1 MKKTLLLLVI
11 SLNSFMAYGQGF
23 EIQPFTELVSEIEN
37 AEFSYKETG
46 LLFGFS
52 SIKSCMYASRD
63 IVIFKNYCSPRNN
76 FPARGYTIISA
87 KFGMID
93 IYEEKIDAI
102 IKRDITQTEFSQN
115 LAPYLTMALPTAT
128 LDGMNE
134 IMETLYSQYNPGC
147 WSTNWSHYSRLPEAS
162 CSSAAGEVI
171 GFKSWTQETQ
181 SLTGNDQ
188 EWNGLIQTIENQ
200 LSL

>member
-1 MKKTLLLLVI
+1 MKKTLLLLAI
-11 SLNSFMAYGQGF
+11 SLNSLMAYGQGF
-23 EIQPFTELVSEIEN
+23 EIQPFAELVSEIEN
-37 AEFSYKETG
+37 ADFTYKGTG

-52 SIKSCMYASRD
+52 SIKSCMYASKN
-63 IVIFKNYCSPRNN
+63 IVLFKNYCSQRNN

-115 LAPYLTMALPTAT
+115 LAPYLTMPLPTAT
-128 LDGMNE
+128 LDGLNE

-162 CSSAAGEVI
+162 CSPAAGDVV
-171 GFKSWTQETQ
+171 GLKPWTQETQ
-181 SLTGNDQ
+181 VLTGSDE
-188 EWNGLIQTIENQ
+188 EWNGLFQTIENQ
-200 LSL
+200 ISI

>member
-1 MKKTLLLLVI
+1 MKKTLLLLAI
-11 SLNSFMAYGQGF
+11 SLNSLMAYSQGF
-23 EIQPFTELVSEIEN
+23 EIQPFAELVSEIEN
-37 AEFSYKETG
+37 ADFTYKGTG

-52 SIKSCMYASRD
+52 SIKSCMYASKN
-63 IVIFKNYCSPRNN
+63 IVLFKNYCSQRNN

-115 LAPYLTMALPTAT
+115 LAPYLTMPLPTAT
-128 LDGMNE
+128 LDGLNE

-162 CSSAAGEVI
+162 CSPAAGDVI
-171 GFKSWTQETQ
+171 GLKSWTHETQ
-181 SLTGNDQ
+181 VLTGSDE
-188 EWNGLIQTIENQ
+188 EWNGLFQTIEYQ